1 MTEALMVPAAS
12 LAELND
18 KLDRLTAQVALLT
31 EETLRQRRRQQEW
44 DELIA
49 NLVPISKEAFGIVSE
64 QLMEVEEC
72 ARLENVLNL
81 AKRLLRNT
89 CALGQMLEQLESV
102 MDLWQ
107 DFSPLTRDVV
117 VTLMNRLDE
126 LERKGYF
133 TFLQAMLDS
142 LDQVVAAFT
151 PDDLAR
157 LRDSVGPLVETAKAA
172 TQPEVMQVLHRAVLA
187 MQDAPPPQ
195 ASLFGLLRQ
204 MNDPQV
210 RVGLARMLHLLK
222 AMGQA

>member
-1 MTEALMVPAAS
+1 MAES
-12 LAELND
+12 LTLQPTSIVEMNE
-18 KLDRLTAQVALLT
+18 KLDRLAAQVAFLT
-31 EETLRQRRRQQEW
+31 EDALRQRQRQQQW

-49 NLVPISKEAFGIVSE
+49 ELVPISKEAFGLVSD
-64 QLMEVEEC
+64 QLLEVEEC

-81 AKRLLRNT
+81 VKRLLRNT
-89 CALGQMLEQLESV
+89 CALGRMLEQLESM

-133 TFLQAMLDS
+133 AFLQAMLDS
-142 LDQVVAAFT
+142 LDQAVTAFT
-151 PDDLAR
+151 PEDLAR
-157 LRDSVGPLVETAKAA
+157 LRDSIGPLVATAKEA
-172 TQPEVMQVLHRAVLA
+172 TQPEVLQVMHRAVLA
-187 MQDAPPPQ
+187 IKDAPP
-195 ASLFGLLRQ
+195 SEVSVFGLLRQ